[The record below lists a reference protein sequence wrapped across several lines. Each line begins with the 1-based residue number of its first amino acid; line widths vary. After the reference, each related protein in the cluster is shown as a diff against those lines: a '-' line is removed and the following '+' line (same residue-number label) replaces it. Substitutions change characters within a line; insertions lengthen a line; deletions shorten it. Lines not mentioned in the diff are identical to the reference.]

1 MNLMKQQT
9 LFRLSC
15 ISLTL
20 ALGMLMPACG
30 GGGSDSGGGMTNP
43 LTARFTSDAPD
54 PLVADTISMAG
65 TTAGANVAIEVQVTS
80 INDFFGA
87 GFRVTYD
94 SSVFNFTGFDAT
106 GSLIDDYAGGTD
118 IDADEISPGTIA
130 VVATIQDASQP
141 AGIDVAG
148 TRKLITLNFQATTTT
163 GDTPIDFADP
173 SDVQLCPTQG
183 QACNEVS
190 GSLDWY
196 GGSIRASR

>member
-1 MNLMKQQT
+1 MNTMKQQT

-15 ISLTL
+15 IALTV

-43 LTARFTSDAPD
+43 LTAQFTSSAPD
-54 PLVADTISMAG
+54 PVAADTISMAG
-65 TTAGANVAIEVQVTS
+65 STAGANVA

-106 GSLIDDYAGGTD
+106 GSLIEDYAGGTD
-118 IDADEISPGTIA
+118 INADEISPGTIA
-130 VVATIQDASQP
+130 VLATIQDASQP
-141 AGIDVAG
+141 AGIDVVG

-163 GDTPIDFADP
+163 GDTPIAFADP

-190 GSLDWY
+190 GALDWY
-196 GGSIRASR
+196 GGSLRATR